1 MVVEVLLFIIV
12 VGWLFEAVLIIN
24 WEQRLKQKLKD

>member
-1 MVVEVLLFIIV
+1 MVIEVLLFIII